1 MRKTILG
8 REMPDQLDGIELKP
22 FAGAFAARPS
32 GTRAAPPVKCRLPGD
47 AKCLPDLDAVFTKVG
62 LKSGMTLSFHHHF
75 RNGDMLMNQVIAAA
89 AKRGIKDLRIAASS
103 IFPVHAPLV
112 EFIRSGVITR
122 IDSDYVSGPVAEAV
136 SSDSSPELLF
146 SVRTAAEPAPLNAAT
161 SRSTSPSLQRL
172 RPTLTATSMASR
184 ARRPAAP
191 WATPSRMR
199 TMPIRSLP
207 SRTIC
212 SLIRS
217 RRSPFLRNA
226 STGSLSS
233 RRSAIPTA
241 LFPAQPR

>member
-8 REMPDQLDGIELKP
+8 REIPDQLDGIELKP
-22 FAGAFAARPS
+22 FAGAFAARSS

-75 RNGDMLMNQVIAAA
+75 RNGDMLMNQVIAAT

-136 SSDSSPELLF
+136 SSGLLPRAAVF
-146 SVRTAAEPAPLNAAT
+146 RTHGG
-161 SRSTSPSLQRL
+161 
-172 RPTLTATSMASR
+172 R
-184 ARRPAAP
+184 ARAIECGDLHIDVAFIAAPSADAYGNINGVTAP

-207 SRTIC
+207 SQIIC

>member
-1 MRKTILG
+1 MRKNILG
-8 REMPDQLDGIELKP
+8 REIPDQLDGIELKP

-32 GTRAAPPVKCRLPGD
+32 GTRAAPPVKCRLPGE

-136 SSDSSPELLF
+136 SSGLLPRAAVF
-146 SVRTAAEPAPLNAAT
+146 RTHGGRARAIECGDLHIDVAFIAA
-161 SRSTSPSLQRL
+161 PSADAYG
-172 RPTLTATSMASR
+172 TR

-207 SRTIC
+207 SQIIC

>member
-8 REMPDQLDGIELKP
+8 REIPDQLDGIELKP

-32 GTRAAPPVKCRLPGD
+32 GTRAAPPVKCRLPGE

-62 LKSGMTLSFHHHF
+62 LKSGMTLS
-75 RNGDMLMNQVIAAA
+75 
-89 AKRGIKDLRIAASS
+89 
-103 IFPVHAPLV
+103 
-112 EFIRSGVITR
+112 
-122 IDSDYVSGPVAEAV
+122 
-136 SSDSSPELLF
+136 SPELLF

-161 SRSTSPSLQRL
+161 STSTSPSLQRL
-172 RPTLTATSMASR
+172 RPTHTATSMASR

-207 SRTIC
+207 SQIIC

>member
-136 SSDSSPELLF
+136 SSGLLPRAAVF
-146 SVRTAAEPAPLNAAT
+146 RTHGG
-161 SRSTSPSLQRL
+161 
-172 RPTLTATSMASR
+172 R
-184 ARRPAAP
+184 AR
-191 WATPSRMR
+191 
-199 TMPIRSLP
+199 
-207 SRTIC
+207 
-212 SLIRS
+212 
-217 RRSPFLRNA
+217 
-226 STGSLSS
+226 
-233 RRSAIPTA
+233 
-241 LFPAQPR
+241 

>member
-8 REMPDQLDGIELKP
+8 REIPDQLDGIELKP

-32 GTRAAPPVKCRLPGD
+32 GTRAAPPVKCRLPGE

-75 RNGDMLMNQVIAAA
+75 RNGDMLMNQVIAAT

-136 SSDSSPELLF
+136 SSGRLPRAAVF
-146 SVRTAAEPAPLNAAT
+146 RTHGG
-161 SRSTSPSLQRL
+161 
-172 RPTLTATSMASR
+172 R
-184 ARRPAAP
+184 ARAIECGDLHIDVAFIAAP
-191 WATPSRMR
+191 SADAYGNINGVTGE
-199 TMPIRSLP
+199 TA
-207 SRTIC
+207 C
-212 SLIRS
+212 
-217 RRSPFLRNA
+217 
-226 STGSLSS
+226 GSLGY
-233 RRSAIPTA
+233 AFQDA
-241 LFPAQPR
+241 D